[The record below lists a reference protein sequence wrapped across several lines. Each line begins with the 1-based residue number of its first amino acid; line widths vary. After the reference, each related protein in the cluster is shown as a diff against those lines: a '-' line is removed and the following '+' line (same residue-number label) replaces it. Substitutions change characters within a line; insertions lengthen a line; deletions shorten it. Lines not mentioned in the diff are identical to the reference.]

1 MSSCH
6 DVDSEVCEDCEG
18 DGGFGIGAFEAREMI
33 KAMGGRLTVESREGM
48 GTRFCVLLPIAE
60 AAGLIAQHSQSD
72 TQTENQE
79 VA

>member
-1 MSSCH
+1 MS
-6 DVDSEVCEDCEG
+6 EEKLQT
-18 DGGFGIGAFEAREMI
+18 AREFGATDGVLATLDKPWRAAI

-48 GTRFCVLLPIAE
+48 GTRFCVMLPVAE

-72 TQTENQE
+72 NQTENQE